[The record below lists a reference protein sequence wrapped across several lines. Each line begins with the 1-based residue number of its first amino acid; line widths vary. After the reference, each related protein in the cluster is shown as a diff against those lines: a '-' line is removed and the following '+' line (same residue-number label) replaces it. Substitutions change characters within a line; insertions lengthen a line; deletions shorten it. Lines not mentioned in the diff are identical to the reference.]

1 MEKISVEVMNMK
13 NRDTSFLQ
21 KLKDNAFYVA
31 LGLGLMAILAVVA
44 VYTVEQNGSRL
55 ASNEVDLN
63 KASDYKTITEQKVEK
78 TNGDT
83 AKKEEVQKDTQQT
96 ATRQQTTSESTQES
110 IERTEQDAAD
120 DVKSGSGL
128 QKNEADALPVTSNAG
143 ELDFTSDKT
152 ITWPVNGEVILP
164 FSMETTVYF
173 KTLDQYQC
181 NPGMMIAAGNGTT
194 VKNAYMGKVTKVTSD
209 DIYGNLVTVYIG
221 NDYSLVYGQLDTIY
235 VKEGDY
241 IKAGDSIGTIG
252 NPTDSFEEE
261 GSHLFFEMTEK
272 DTPVDPM
279 LFIE

>member
-83 AKKEEVQKDTQQT
+83 AKKEEVQTDTQQT

-110 IERTEQDAAD
+110 IE
-120 DVKSGSGL
+120 L
-128 QKNEADALPVTSNAG
+128 
-143 ELDFTSDKT
+143 
-152 ITWPVNGEVILP
+152 
-164 FSMETTVYF
+164 
-173 KTLDQYQC
+173 
-181 NPGMMIAAGNGTT
+181 
-194 VKNAYMGKVTKVTSD
+194 
-209 DIYGNLVTVYIG
+209 
-221 NDYSLVYGQLDTIY
+221 
-235 VKEGDY
+235 
-241 IKAGDSIGTIG
+241 
-252 NPTDSFEEE
+252 
-261 GSHLFFEMTEK
+261 TEK
-272 DTPVDPM
+272 DPQTM
-279 LFIE
+279 LGAVPDFRRMEQMHYRSHRMPENWILQAIRQ